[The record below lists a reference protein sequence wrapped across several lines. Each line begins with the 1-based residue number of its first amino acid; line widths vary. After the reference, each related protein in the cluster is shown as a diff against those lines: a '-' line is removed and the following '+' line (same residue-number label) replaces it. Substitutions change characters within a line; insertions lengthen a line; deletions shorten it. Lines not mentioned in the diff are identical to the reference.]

1 MAVLL
6 TPSAAYGCIN
16 LLTIVE
22 RQKIDRQHLVTLNF
36 GPIAT
41 RTIVEHV
48 QALDWVAVNS
58 EGCFIV
64 TERGRLCL
72 QLSQTKNQLRLLL
85 KEYFSSRRDPW
96 LQLARRG
103 RMHVLLQSPP
113 EILQLLHEAGLADDV
128 DEETIEFWD
137 DLATLT
143 RNEGDKKNVE
153 TGRVG
158 ERMSVQFEHKRTGY
172 EPRWMA
178 LESNHYGYDVLT
190 RVSNSNETPLKI
202 ETKCSLA
209 TVSHAKFHI
218 TKFEWQT
225 AEQSNNYNF
234 HIWSVSEKA
243 TMLAVLN
250 VAQVAPHIPINQHG
264 GLWETVEIPFRL
276 FDFASIPVQDN
287 RYV

>member
-6 TPSAAYGCIN
+6 TPSAAYGCIS

-22 RQKIDRQHLVTLNF
+22 RQKIDQQHLVTLNF

-41 RTIVEHV
+41 RTIVEHAK
-48 QALDWVAVNS
+48 ALDWVSVNT
-58 EGCFIV
+58 EGYFFV

-72 QLSQTKNQLRLLL
+72 QLSQTKRQLRLLL
-85 KEYFSSRRDPW
+85 KEYFLRRRDPW
-96 LQLARRG
+96 LQLAKRG

-113 EILQLLHEAGLADDV
+113 EILQLFHEAGLAGDV
-128 DEETIEFWD
+128 DQETIEFWD
-137 DLATLT
+137 DLASLT
-143 RNEGDKKNVE
+143 RKEGDKKNTE

-158 ERMSVQFEHKRTGY
+158 ERMSVQFEHERTGF
-172 EPRWMA
+172 EPKWMA
-178 LESNHYGYDVLT
+178 LESNHYGYDILT
-190 RVSNSNETPLKI
+190 RVSDSNETPLKI

-209 TVSHAKFHI
+209 SVSRAKFHL

-225 AEQSNNYNF
+225 AERSNNYSF

-250 VAQVAPHIPINQHG
+250 VAQVAPHIPKNQHG

-276 FDFASIPVQDN
+276 FDFVSIPVQDN
-287 RYV
+287 R